1 LTNLLSDPTA
11 AQPTSL
17 SLQSMIDAQNA
28 LAHIFQDGNLDRSL
42 HIPPDLMH
50 LLSQL
55 NSQASSSQSVSPSNP
70 GLMEADSQ
78 TPETAV
84 TSLQPSI
91 SAQSTTSSVSSAN
104 KRKRAAV
111 DDAKPEP
118 SGRRVSSKR
127 TTSKEPT
134 TISAFVGMTG
144 ALGGITTALNQ
155 NITQGDI
162 PTVQSA
168 VAIISEV
175 DWLSDEDRGLLV
187 NYYSRNPTAAAG
199 LIGLNSNTLKITLKS
214 CIELIRSNVMSM

>member
-1 LTNLLSDPTA
+1 
-11 AQPTSL
+11 
-17 SLQSMIDAQNA
+17 MINAQNA

-42 HIPPDLMH
+42 HISPDLMH
-50 LLSQL
+50 LLFQL
-55 NSQASSSQSVSPSNP
+55 NSQASSSQSVLPSNP
-70 GLMEADSQ
+70 GLMEADSW

-91 SAQSTTSSVSSAN
+91 STQSTTSSVSSAN

-144 ALGGITTALNQ
+144 ALGGITTAFNQ

-187 NYYSRNPTAAAG
+187 NYYSRNPTAATG
-199 LIGLNSNTLKITLKS
+199 LIGLNSNTLKIMLKS
-214 CIELIRSNVMSM
+214 CIELIQSNIMSM

>member
-1 LTNLLSDPTA
+1 
-11 AQPTSL
+11 
-17 SLQSMIDAQNA
+17 
-28 LAHIFQDGNLDRSL
+28 
-42 HIPPDLMH
+42 
-50 LLSQL
+50 
-55 NSQASSSQSVSPSNP
+55 
-70 GLMEADSQ
+70 
-78 TPETAV
+78 
-84 TSLQPSI
+84 
-91 SAQSTTSSVSSAN
+91 
-104 KRKRAAV
+104 
-111 DDAKPEP
+111 
-118 SGRRVSSKR
+118 
-127 TTSKEPT
+127 
-134 TISAFVGMTG
+134 MTG